1 VAVAL
6 ADRTEGGASPGALE
20 GVRVVDMSTVVMG
33 PFATQILG
41 DLGADVIKVEPPGG
55 EPTRHVFPQRHPG
68 MSALSMNVNRNKR
81 SLAVDLKNPKGVEIL
96 FELLDTADL
105 LVTNLRSGALDRL
118 GLGYERLAERFPRL
132 IYCHAQGFRSDSALA
147 NRAAY
152 DEIVQAASGLAD
164 LMRRVTGKPYYV
176 PTILGDKLCSLT
188 IVYSALAALHRRDRT
203 GRGQLVEVP
212 MTDTLLAFNL
222 VEHLEGYTFE
232 PPLGPMGFGRS
243 VTPTH
248 RAVRTKDGWA
258 CILPYSLKNIHDFLA
273 AAGRADL
280 AGDPRFTTPAGLAEH
295 RAELYELIERI
306 APEKTTADWEALC
319 VERGIPFSPVLDIT
333 KVTEDP
339 YVTEGNLIREAEHPT
354 EGTYRIVQ
362 PPVRLSANPAT
373 VRRHPP
379 RPGEHSAEVLAE
391 LGHPLRE
398 IQELAAAGV
407 VAAELAEGR

>member
-1 VAVAL
+1 VTVPSSAGVL
-6 ADRTEGGASPGALE
+6 D

-33 PFATQILG
+33 PYAAQIMG
-41 DLGADVIKVEPPGG
+41 DLGADVIKVEPPAG
-55 EPTRHVFPQRHPG
+55 EPTRQVFPQRHPG

-81 SLAVDLKNPKGVEIL
+81 SLGVDLKNPRGVELL
-96 FELLDTADL
+96 FEVLATADI
-105 LVTNLRSGALDRL
+105 LVTNMRQGALERL
-118 GLGYERLAERFPRL
+118 GLTYDRIAERFPRL

-188 IVYSALAALHRRDRT
+188 IVYSAVSALYGRERT

-222 VEHLEGYTFE
+222 VEHMEGNTFE

-248 RAVRTKDGWA
+248 RAARTKDGWA
-258 CILPYSLKNIHDFLA
+258 CILPYSIKNIHDFLVFT
-273 AAGRADL
+273 GQEDL
-280 AGDPRFTTPAGLAEH
+280 AEDPRFSTPAGLATS
-295 RAELYELIERI
+295 RAELYELIESAAAER
-306 APEKTTADWEALC
+306 TTAEWDEFCSAHS
-319 VERGIPFSPVLDIT
+319 IPFSPVLNIE

-339 YVTEGNLIREAEHPT
+339 YVREGNLIEIAEHPS
-354 EGTYRIVQ
+354 EGAYKVVR
-362 PPVRLSANPAT
+362 PPVRLSGSPAT
-373 VRRHPP
+373 VRRHAP
-379 RPGEHSAEVLAE
+379 RPGEHSAELLAE
-391 LGHPLRE
+391 LGHGQDE
-398 IQELAAAGV
+398 IEQWAAAGV
-407 VAAELAEGR
+407 VTARADG